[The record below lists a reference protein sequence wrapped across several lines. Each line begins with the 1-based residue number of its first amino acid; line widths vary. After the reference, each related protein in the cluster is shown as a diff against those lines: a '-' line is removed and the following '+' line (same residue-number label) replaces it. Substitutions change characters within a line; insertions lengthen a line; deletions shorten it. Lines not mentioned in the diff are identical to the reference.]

1 MPPSLL
7 DADLAMLYGV
17 ETKRLNE
24 QVKRNIERYPN
35 DFMFQLTQEE
45 AVASRSQIATLNEEQ
60 NSLRSQF
67 VTLNEKG
74 NALRSQIAIL
84 NGRGGSRY
92 LPYAFTRIGLMD
104 STVPVEAVV

>member
-1 MPPSLL
+1 
-7 DADLAMLYGV
+7 MLTRIAV
-17 ETKRLNE
+17 WLRKTAESMATPCS
-24 QVKRNIERYPN
+24 VKANGN
-35 DFMFQLTQEE
+35 DEE
-45 AVASRSQIATLNEEQ
+45 CFSFSN
-60 NSLRSQF
+60 RSQF